1 MKKKYLALVLA
12 ACMTGEQGKQ
22 IPHRP
27 GQRQGQQR
35 QQQKKQQT
43 PLQQNPLKQQT
54 LQQQPVSMDP
64 AAKLLRHGRI
74 MMQESLRSDRRQIL

>member
-12 ACMTGEQGKQ
+12 ACMTASLAACGSTQLIQ
-22 IPHRP
+22 ALL
-27 GQRQGQQR
+27 Q

>member
-1 MKKKYLALVLA
+1 MKKKYLALVAGSLH
-12 ACMTGEQGKQ
+12 GPLLWQLVV
-22 IPHRP
+22 P
-27 GQRQGQQR
+27 QQLIQALLQ

>member
-12 ACMTGEQGKQ
+12 VCMQLVV
-22 IPHRP
+22 P
-27 GQRQGQQR
+27 QQLIQALLQ

-74 MMQESLRSDRRQIL
+74 MMQESLQSDRRQILQSVKR